1 MVSQMCTYPPVGVS
15 GASAALWEVE
25 GSPGAA
31 KLLGLRGKPGPVGRS
46 QLEIDPRLWKRV
58 INEIWVRLGQG
69 VHCEACMMVCSA
81 SKWSEVS
88 LDILGP

>member
-1 MVSQMCTYPPVGVS
+1 MGVS
-15 GASAALWEVE
+15 GASVALWEVE
-25 GSPGAA
+25 GLPGAV
-31 KLLGLRGKPGPVGRS
+31 KLLGLRGKPGPMGRS
-46 QLEIDPRLWKRV
+46 QLEINPRLWKRV

-69 VHCEACMMVCSA
+69 VRCEAHMMVHSA